1 MKTFLSKLI
10 QENIHISLDEGE
22 LSVKIPKEG
31 VDPSIIEEIKSKKQG
46 LVEYLENLK
55 RNDNLNSIN
64 VKSIP
69 KSDHYLISNAQ
80 QRLWV
85 LNQFEEQA
93 KAYNIFTQIELKGT
107 YNISAFEQALFSAIE
122 RHEILRT
129 IFKEVEG
136 GEVRQF
142 VLTLEEL
149 NFNID
154 FQDFRDCDNPEA
166 ITRDYIEN
174 DFYKPYNLS
183 KGPLLRASL
192 IHVFDDKYVF
202 YINMHHI
209 ISDGRSLQILSRDV
223 IKYYEAYMSEITVDI
238 KPLKIQYKDYSTWQ
252 FDQLSKPEYQKH
264 EKYWLN
270 RFSGDVPKIDLPS
283 QKIRPKVKT
292 SNGKNLSTF
301 LSKKISNQMN
311 EFTQSHQGS
320 LFMLT
325 LSLLNVLLYKY
336 TSNKSIIIG
345 SPVEGRSHPDL
356 EDQIGFYVNV
366 LALRNIIDPSES
378 FVEFYNRVK
387 ENTLQDFGY
396 QEYPYDKLV
405 EVLEVS
411 YDTSRTSLYDISLTF
426 HESNFENDDQL
437 IDENL
442 SDTIECRGVATS
454 KNDVEFH
461 FIPLKETVLF
471 EVIFNKDVYETEM
484 IETLMKHFKS
494 ITTSLLS
501 NPKQAIGDIQYLS
514 NEEKSK
520 LLEFSK
526 PIETSFNIDT
536 TLVSLFEDQALNS
549 PSNIALS
556 FGEKHFTYKELNVLS
571 NRLAHTLKSE
581 YNIQVGDFVGVQLTR
596 SEWSI
601 ISILGIMKAGG
612 VYIPIDFELPLDRKT
627 FILND
632 TNLKLLITETSFI
645 FDLDFYDGAMFS
657 IDIELDTTTEFDY
670 QKTVISPQD
679 SAYIIYTSGSTG
691 NPKGVVI
698 QHSGI
703 VNTILSQIHTPEIKE
718 CKNSI
723 QFSSFSFDASIWEIF
738 ISLLSGGRLFIL
750 DNETR
755 KDARLFEKYIIT
767 NEIEIATLPPAFLKM
782 VDISSLRNLKVLITA
797 GEAAVQNKVTEYLK
811 YGTFYN
817 AYGPTETSICATM
830 FKIEKNSQIDL
841 INIPIG
847 KPIANTQ
854 VYILDEYLNLCNVG
868 VTGELYVSGNGL
880 AREYWNRKDLT
891 FKTFVPNPYC
901 NEGLMYKTGDL
912 VKWLPDG
919 NIEYVGRVDDQVKI
933 RGFRIELGEIEGR
946 LLDIE
951 GVDQSVVVLREELD
965 NKYLVVYYV
974 SEKGLAKEDILSKL
988 HELLPDY
995 MVPNYYIKLNSI
1007 PLTTNGKVDK
1017 KSLPNIE
1024 HEDLIRAEY
1033 IAPRNKLEEQL
1044 VEIWQRILEVE
1055 KIGINDNFFALGGHS
1070 LKLLR
1075 LNNEYHKQFDLSIDI
1090 KELHEKSDIKSTS
1103 EYIEFLIHQKSIDT
1117 LDLNEIE
1124 I

>member
-10 QENIHISLDEGE
+10 KENIHISLVEGE

-31 VDPSIIEEIKSKKQG
+31 VDPSIIEEIKSKKQS
-46 LVEYLENLK
+46 LVDYLENLK
-55 RNDNLNSIN
+55 RNENLNSLNIKN
-64 VKSIP
+64 IP
-69 KSDHYLISNAQ
+69 ESDHYLISNAQ

-85 LNQFEEQA
+85 LNQFDELA
-93 KAYNIFTQIELKGT
+93 KAYNVFTQIELKGT
-107 YNISAFEQALFSAIE
+107 YNITAFERAVFSVIE

-129 IFKEVEG
+129 IFKEVEQG
-136 GEVRQF
+136 NVRQI
-142 VLTLEEL
+142 VLSLEEL
-149 NFNID
+149 NFEID
-154 FQDFRDCDNPEA
+154 FKDFRSHDNPSK
-166 ITRDYIEN
+166 ITDDYVKN
-174 DFYKPYNLS
+174 DFYKPFNLS

-202 YINMHHI
+202 YLNMHHI

-223 IKYYEAYMSEITVDI
+223 IKYYEAYMTEATPDI

-252 FDQLSKPEYQKH
+252 FNQLNKPEYQKH

-270 RFSGDVPKIDLPS
+270 RFSGEVPKIDLPS

-292 SNGKNLSTF
+292 SNGNNLGTV
-301 LSKKISNQMN
+301 LSKEISNQMN
-311 EFTQSHQGS
+311 EFTQVHQGS

-325 LSLLNVLLYKY
+325 LSILNILLYKY
-336 TSNKSIIIG
+336 TSSKSIIIG

-366 LALRNIIDPSES
+366 LALRNTINPSES
-378 FVEFYNRVK
+378 FIEFYNRVK
-387 ENTLQDFGY
+387 ENTLQDFEY

-411 YDTSRTSLYDISLTF
+411 YDTSRTALYDISLTF
-426 HESNFENDDQL
+426 HESSYEKNGPDING
-437 IDENL
+437 NL
-442 SDTIECRGVATS
+442 SNITEFRGASTS
-454 KNDVEFH
+454 KNDIEFH
-461 FIPLKETVLF
+461 FIPLKNTVLF
-471 EVIFNKDVYETEM
+471 EVIFNNDVYETDM
-484 IETLMKHFKS
+484 IMALMEHFKS

-501 NPKQAIGDIQYLS
+501 NPKQIIGDIQYLS
-514 NEEKSK
+514 SEEKSK

-526 PIETSFNIDT
+526 PKETGFNTDT
-536 TLVSLFEDQALNS
+536 TLVDLFSNQVLSS
-549 PSNIALS
+549 PDNIALT
-556 FGEKHFTYKELNVLS
+556 FGEKHFTYNELDELS
-571 NRLAHTLKSE
+571 NRLAHTLKNE
-581 YNIQVGDFVGVQLTR
+581 YNIQIGDFVGVQLIR

-612 VYIPIDFELPLDRKT
+612 VYIPIDFELPLNRKS
-627 FILND
+627 FIFND

-645 FDLDFYDGAMFS
+645 FDLDFYNGTMFS
-657 IDIELDTTTEFDY
+657 IDVELDTTREFDY
-670 QKTVISPQD
+670 QKTMISPQD

-698 QHSGI
+698 EHSGI

-718 CKNSI
+718 CKKGI

-738 ISLLSGGRLFIL
+738 ISLLSGGHLFIL

-755 KDARLFEKYIIT
+755 KDTKLFEKYMIA

-782 VDISSLRNLKVLITA
+782 VDVSSLRNLKVLITA

-830 FKIEKNSQIDL
+830 FKIEKNSQVDF

-868 VTGELYVSGNGL
+868 VIGELYVSGNGL
-880 AREYWNRKDLT
+880 AREYWNLKDLT
-891 FKTFVPNPYC
+891 SKTFISNPHC

-912 VKWLPDG
+912 VKWLPNG
-919 NIEYVGRVDDQVKI
+919 NIEYIGRVDDQVKI

-946 LLDIE
+946 LLNIE
-951 GVDQSVVVLREELD
+951 GVDQSVVVLREEAD
-965 NKYLVVYYV
+965 NKYLVVYYI
-974 SEKGLAKEDILSKL
+974 SETGITKEDIRSKL
-988 HELLPDY
+988 NELLPDY
-995 MVPNYYIKLNSI
+995 MVPNYYVKLNSI
-1007 PLTTNGKVDK
+1007 PLNTNGKVDK
-1017 KSLPNIE
+1017 KSLPDIE

-1033 IAPRNKLEEQL
+1033 VAPRNQLEEQL
-1044 VEIWQRILEVE
+1044 VEIWQRILEIE

-1075 LNNEYHKQFDLSIDI
+1075 LNNEYHKQFNLSIDI
-1090 KELHEKSDIKSTS
+1090 KELHEKSDIKNTS
-1103 EYIEFLIHQKSIDT
+1103 EYIEFLIHQKNIDT